1 MRFETYDHIPMHPIA
16 ADYAAGAASAVSR
29 FDAANPYADPE
40 GAWSARASWLDG
52 SRDGRLAADREA
64 VAEAVLRY
72 NRAHNDVPESIREAE
87 RLRDPEALVVVGGQ
101 QAGLFTGPMLV
112 VYKAITVLKT
122 ARLAERQ
129 LGRPVVP
136 VFWIAGEDHDWDEAN
151 HTYAV
156 TPQLALQKLSIAH
169 PAPEKRTAVS
179 RTTPTDEAW
188 AEALL
193 TLAGALQDTEFK
205 PGILDSLRSI
215 AAESRSLSDA
225 FAKTMSLLFG
235 RHGLV
240 LIDADDPALR
250 AAESAMFRELLSK
263 QPELSRALKEGERA
277 VAELGYPLQAES
289 AEDGFNIFLFADGE
303 RKLLFRD
310 GDDAVDRKGAV
321 RLAVGELLDLS
332 ERDAASLSNN
342 ALTRPLMQEYVFP
355 VLATVLGPSEIA
367 YWSTL
372 REAFHLFGQRTPI
385 IVPRQQFTL
394 LEGTVQKQM
403 DKFGLSFDDAWQHLD
418 ERRDAWL
425 AAQDTTGLA
434 ARFAQAKETFAD
446 LYRPLVDTAAL
457 VNPGLR
463 KLGETNLGK
472 IIEQIDYFE
481 AKTTDAMKQQHEAGL
496 RQWERIRMTV
506 APAGKPQERVVNVF
520 MYVNRYGFAWTDEL
534 IERAELDFEAGY
546 RPHEIIYL

>member
-16 ADYAAGAASAVSR
+16 ADYAAGAAPASR
-29 FDAANPYADPE
+29 FDAANPYADPD

-52 SRDGRLAADREA
+52 SRDVRLAANREA

-72 NRAHNDVPESIREAE
+72 NRTRNDAPEAIREAE

-122 ARLAERQ
+122 ARIAERQ

-169 PAPEKRTAVS
+169 PSPDKRTAVS
-179 RTTPTDEAW
+179 RTTPTPEAW
-188 AEALL
+188 AEAIASF
-193 TLAGALQDTEFK
+193 AGALQDTEFK
-205 PGILDSLRSI
+205 PGILDSLRGI

-235 RHGLV
+235 KHGLV
-240 LIDADDPALR
+240 LIDADDPGLR

-263 QPELSRALKEGERA
+263 QAELSRALKEGERA
-277 VAELGYPLQAES
+277 VAERGYPLQAES
-289 AEDGFNIFLFADGE
+289 AEDGFNVFLFADGE

-310 GDDAVDRKGAV
+310 GDVAVDRKGAV
-321 RLAVGELLDLS
+321 RLAVDELLQLA
-332 ERDAASLSNN
+332 ERDAASFSNN

-385 IVPRQQFTL
+385 VVPRQQFTL

-403 DKFGLSFDDAWQHLD
+403 DKFGLSFDDAWRRLD

-425 AAQDTTGLA
+425 AAQDATGLA
-434 ARFAQAKETFAD
+434 ARFAQAKGTFAD
-446 LYRPLVDTAAL
+446 LYRPLVDAAAA

-534 IERAELDFEAGY
+534 IERAELDFSAGY